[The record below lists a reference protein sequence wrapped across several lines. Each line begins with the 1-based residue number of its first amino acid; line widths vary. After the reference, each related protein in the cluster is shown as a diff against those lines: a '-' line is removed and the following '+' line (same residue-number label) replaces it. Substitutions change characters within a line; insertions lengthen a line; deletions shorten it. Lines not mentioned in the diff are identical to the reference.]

1 MLASVVTTPGPA
13 SARQPTW
20 SGPNDVAM
28 VGLVSADD
36 AQLVAAGKK
45 SFFIW
50 REQDWSADGAP
61 TRLVG
66 TRVTDGGPTELS
78 YAAAGTRI
86 NSLQAPARGSAS
98 GVTVAWYDNRLV
110 GRDSGATYLSTAEFD
125 GDSWSEPTVHFEEVR
140 NSGSGTRASGYAI
153 TQDAAGNVTVVWREI
168 ADDYATGQL
177 RMSYSMLARSR
188 PAGGEWGQPI
198 EIQAFPQ
205 FGDFERKEFT
215 SSGPRLTSMSDGRLL
230 LCSSRSRQS
239 MNSVTPIEEIQC
251 WTSPSAGAA
260 WTALPA
266 VQTTTA
272 VWQPVLLGDG
282 VPMLVMTGWSMPVS
296 TIYRGGSWTPTAP
309 IAPDPPTQR
318 PAPLTG
324 AGFVLA
330 EDGVGVVH
338 VVQLVGDRV
347 MQGSFESDYLSSIYV
362 ASNAG
367 GGWSTWR
374 RVSGVFQPPFN
385 EFILSPKASALP
397 GSLLVTWVQG
407 QHYDAYTQA
416 DRSLLVGTTAHRG
429 IRSGAAPLRQD
440 QPLPQQRDPA
450 RPVRARHGGMD
461 RNIGI
466 PQPLAHVGR
475 AHPGHGALRHPGQ
488 AHEVDGTGRTGLRD
502 PELVAPHTRGR
513 QRHVVPVEIAT
524 RGQGV
529 VAVDDG
535 GQGVSGAAP
544 CAGRPA
550 TGDQV
555 RLPGEGRLRE
565 KQRSSGQCPG
575 DREVDIWRMSSAIT
589 ATVLDSP
596 CAGGARRHDARSPER
611 RAR

>member
-1 MLASVVTTPGPA
+1 MPISRQTRRRGAGAVASAATLALVGVMTPPSTA
-13 SARQPTW
+13 TARQPTW

-36 AQLVAAGKK
+36 ALLVAADKR

-78 YAAAGTRI
+78 YAVAGTRI

-98 GVTVAWYDNRLV
+98 GVTVAWFDNRLV
-110 GRDSGATYLSTAEFD
+110 GGGSGATYLSTAEFD

-177 RMSYSMLARSR
+177 RMHYSMLARSR
-188 PAGGEWGQPI
+188 PAGGDWGEQVV
-198 EIQAFPQ
+198 IQAFPQ

-215 SSGPRLTSMSDGRLL
+215 SSAPRLTSMSDGRLL

-296 TIYRGGSWTPTAP
+296 TIYRRGSWTPTTP

-324 AGFVLA
+324 ARFVIA

-347 MQGSFESDYLSSIYV
+347 MRGTFESDYLSSIYV
-362 ASNAG
+362 ASNTG
-367 GGWSTWR
+367 DGWSTWQ

-385 EFILSPKASALP
+385 EFIISPKASALP

-407 QHYDAYTQA
+407 QHYDEYTQA
-416 DRSLLVGTTAHRG
+416 DRGLFGAWKIGASWSAPQRIGEFDPVLHPYDKTNPYHSSETLLAPSGHATVAWTASSESTNPWRIWGARIPATVPSVTPGKPTELTAQAARG
-429 IRSGAAPLRQD
+429 SVTLSWSP
-440 QPLPQQRDPA
+440 P
-450 RPVRARHGGMD
+450 
-461 RNIGI
+461 
-466 PQPLAHVGR
+466 
-475 AHPGHGALRHPGQ
+475 
-488 AHEVDGTGRTGLRD
+488 
-502 PELVAPHTRGR
+502 TRGADSVTSYQWR
-513 QRHVVPVEIAT
+513 SQRAGKAWSPWKT
-524 RGQGV
+524 LDRGSQ
-529 VAVDDG
+529 
-535 GQGVSGAAP
+535 
-544 CAGRPA
+544 
-550 TGDQV
+550 
-555 RLPGEGRLRE
+555 
-565 KQRSSGQCPG
+565 
-575 DREVDIWRMSSAIT
+575 
-589 ATVLDSP
+589 
-596 CAGGARRHDARSPER
+596 ARRHVLDGLRPGTR
-611 RAR
+611 YLFQVRAVSGKNNGPPASVRVTGR